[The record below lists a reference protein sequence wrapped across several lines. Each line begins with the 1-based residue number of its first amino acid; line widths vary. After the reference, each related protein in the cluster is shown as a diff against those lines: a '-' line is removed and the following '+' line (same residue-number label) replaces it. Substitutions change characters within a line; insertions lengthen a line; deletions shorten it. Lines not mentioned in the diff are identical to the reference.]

1 MTWVFI
7 FLFALSLIFIY
18 SSKRKSGKNSFPF
31 RIPENLQ
38 KEYKLL
44 NSDKKYIESNI
55 SYYKY
60 GHSQFIHNEII
71 KLYIETYLELKNQNF
86 SKTLK
91 DSAFNVCKYVALR
104 KLGFI
109 DEVLEKTSYN
119 KKVIDIV
126 NSKIDCVS
134 SFSKNEE
141 KAAFR
146 YINDLWKNRYLWLTE
161 SFTPSNIK
169 EFYEQICKLSEMNGK
184 YSEISRKLFHQSHQF
199 LAKHNAGYSLLCY
212 LHYVDVKFGTKAQNF
227 MAINKDDKAL
237 IFQNKNHEKSF
248 TEILNRFKTDK
259 NLDKALEST
268 KLQFN
273 IERREIKLDIAKIEE
288 AGREHAQVADLLG
301 QYLEDETTVLEEKN
315 EIKNPEQ
322 STLNTISDNET
333 ELFHLFKKQEFVLN
347 IKEIDNFAIEK
358 GVFRDSFIQQINEKY
373 YDTFDDLIIEED
385 SGTYTLNRQY
395 YEQIVNNANY

>member
-1 MTWVFI
+1 MTWFFI
-7 FLFALSLIFIY
+7 FLFAIFLILIY

-31 RIPENLQ
+31 RIPESLK

-60 GHSQFIHNEII
+60 GYSQFIHNEII
-71 KLYIETYLELKNQNF
+71 KLYIETYLELKNQDF

-109 DEVLEKTSYN
+109 DDILEKNSYN
-119 KKVIDIV
+119 EKIINIV
-126 NSKIDCVS
+126 NSKAGCITD
-134 SFSKNEE
+134 FSKKEE

-146 YINDLWKNRYLWLTE
+146 YINDLWKSRYLWLTE
-161 SFTPSNIK
+161 NFNPSNIK
-169 EFYEQICKLSEMNGK
+169 EFYLQICELSEMNK
-184 YSEISRKLFHQSHQF
+184 RYSEISRKLFHQSHQF

-237 IFQNKNHEKSF
+237 IFQNKKQEKNF
-248 TEILNRFKTDK
+248 TEILNRFKIDK
-259 NLDKALEST
+259 NLDKALENT
-268 KLQFN
+268 KLLFH
-273 IERREIKLDIAKIEE
+273 IERREITLDIAKIEE
-288 AGREHAQVADLLG
+288 AGREHAQVANLLG
-301 QYLEDETTVLEEKN
+301 QYLEDDTIVSDEKN
-315 EIKNPEQ
+315 EIKNIEQ
-322 STLNTISDNET
+322 STLKISDNET
-333 ELFHLFKKQEFVLN
+333 ELFHLFKKQVFVLN

-358 GVFRDSFIQQINEKY
+358 GVFRDSFLQQINEKY
-373 YDTFDDLIIEED
+373 YDTFDDLLIEED

-395 YEQIVNNANY
+395 YEQIVNDTKY